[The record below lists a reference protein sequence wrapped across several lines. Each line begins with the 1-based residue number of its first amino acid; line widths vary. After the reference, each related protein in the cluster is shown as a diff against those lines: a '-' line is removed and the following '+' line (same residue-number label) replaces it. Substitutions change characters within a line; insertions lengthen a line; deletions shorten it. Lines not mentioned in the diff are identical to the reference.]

1 MVIKLEVCNANFHYK
16 IKKKESPNLYA
27 KNISFTL
34 EPGEI
39 LSILGPNGAGKTTML
54 KCITGLLDWTEGETL
69 IDDTSKSSFKKK
81 DLWKRIG
88 YVPQAQK
95 MTFGY
100 TILEMVI
107 MGRAPYISTLQQPT
121 QTDSEAALAALDA
134 VGIRHLAQSTCDGVS
149 GGELQLALIARTLV
163 SEPEL
168 LILDEP
174 ESHLDIQK
182 QIVIL
187 QTIRKLAK
195 EKGIS
200 CIINTHYPNHAFYL
214 ADKVLLTGKDRGL
227 VFGPVGEV
235 MTESRMKH
243 FFDIELK
250 KIIFEEDDLLLET
263 MVPKALGL
271 NRELSNCKFNDFA
284 EV

>member
-1 MVIKLEVCNANFHYK
+1 MKLEVCNANFHYK
-16 IKKKESPNLYA
+16 LKKKKGPDLYA
-27 KNISFTL
+27 ENVSFTL

-54 KCITGLLDWTEGETL
+54 KCITGLLDWTEGETK
-69 IDDTSKSSFKKK
+69 IDDEPRNSLKKK

-107 MGRAPYISTLQQPT
+107 MGRAPYISTLQQPN
-121 QTDSEAALAALDA
+121 QTDTKAALEALDA
-134 VGIRHLAQSTCDGVS
+134 VGISHLAESTCSEVS

-187 QTIRKLAK
+187 ETIRKLAK

-214 ADKVLLTGKDRGL
+214 ADKVLLTGKDKGL
-227 VFGPVGEV
+227 VFGPVNEV

-243 FFDIELK
+243 FFGIELK
-250 KIIFEEDDLLLET
+250 KIIFEEDDLLLKT

-271 NRELSNCKFNDFA
+271 NREVSNCKFNDFA

>member
-1 MVIKLEVCNANFHYK
+1 MKLEVREANFHYK
-16 IKKKESPNLYA
+16 MKKTSGPDLYA
-27 KNISFTL
+27 ENISFIL

-54 KCITGLLDWTEGETL
+54 KCITGLLDWTEGETR
-69 IDDTSKSSFKKK
+69 IDDEPRNSIKKK

-95 MTFGY
+95 MTFSY

-107 MGRAPYISTLQQPT
+107 MGRAPYISTLQQPN
-121 QTDSEAALAALDA
+121 QTDTEAALEALKA
-134 VGIRHLAQSTCDGVS
+134 VGIVHLAQSTCDEVS

-187 QTIRKLAK
+187 ETIRRLAK

-214 ADKVLLTGKDRGL
+214 ADKVLLTGKDKGL
-227 VFGPVGEV
+227 VFGPVNEV

-243 FFDIELK
+243 FFGIELK

-271 NRELSNCKFNDFA
+271 NRELSNCKFNNFA
-284 EV
+284 EI